1 MIRGVLLDIGGVI
14 AVGRDLLPGAL
25 GALAQLR
32 DTGLPIRLITNTTRQ
47 PRRDLQAQLDG
58 WGLGTDPADLFTPAT
73 AACAYLLARGLQPCL
88 IVHPRL
94 ELEFDGLPAGDSV
107 AVVVGDAGEG
117 FTYGALNHAFRRL
130 EDGADFLALARN
142 RMFMEP
148 EGVSL
153 DAGPFVAALEYACG
167 RPARLLGKPAPAFF
181 LEAIQSLG
189 LPPAQVAMIGDDAES
204 DIAGAMA
211 LGCRGILVRTGKYRH
226 GDEVRIIPAPD
237 VVVADLTEAA
247 SWILASV

>member
-73 AACAYLLARGLQPCL
+73 AARAYLLARGLQPCL

-94 ELEFDGLPAGDSV
+94 EPEFDGLPAGDSV

-181 LEAIQSLG
+181 LKAIQSLG
-189 LPPAQVAMIGDDAES
+189 VPPAQVAMIGDDAES